1 MKTFI
6 ILLFALPLFLKSQS
20 INDSTSIV
28 LTNFSEKMQTAMITK
43 TIGLSAVV
51 GGSLMIKQGYSSAGY
66 FFGGAGLLFL
76 LAGTIEQYTAYNDL
90 KKINLYLGSNQIG
103 LRVKF

>member
-20 INDSTSIV
+20 IIDSNSVI
-28 LTNFSEKMQTAMITK
+28 LNNFSEKMQTAMITK

-51 GGSLMIKQGYSSAGY
+51 GGSLMIKQGYKSAGY

-76 LAGTIEQYTAYNDL
+76 LAGTIEQFKAYNDL